1 MHPSG
6 ASETRL
12 ALQRSTAK
20 AQERRAAAV
29 RAAEESQ
36 RVAEEKARAAEER
49 RKVLEIESNTKSK
62 QLSKQLEEKQGDLG
76 DKVRTLRARADAATN
91 EATALRAEL
100 KREKEK
106 NEAIKNA
113 AEKNDATEARLKA
126 LTVEAKRAK
135 EEAKKLKTEMDSR
148 VEFETKQVQ
157 RELANERARSAKEL
171 AWFQSEM
178 REMSAACDA
187 RGGCGEGGSIPSRKN
202 GGGGDGAASCRVR
215 RGRELVSASSAVS
228 ARHRKSLM
236 TVMKKS
242 RGREMKWNSSGT
254 SSSRSG
260 RRGSS

>member
-1 MHPSG
+1 M
-6 ASETRL
+6 
-12 ALQRSTAK
+12 
-20 AQERRAAAV
+20 
-29 RAAEESQ
+29 
-36 RVAEEKARAAEER
+36 
-49 RKVLEIESNTKSK
+49 
-62 QLSKQLEEKQGDLG
+62 SKQLEEKQEISGQGEDT
-76 DKVRTLRARADAATN
+76 RRRADAATN

-187 RGGCGEGGSIPSRKN
+187 AVAAAREEAFLAARTAAEETAP
-202 GGGGDGAASCRVR
+202 ASCRVR
-215 RGRELVSASSAVS
+215 RVSR
-228 ARHRKSLM
+228 ARLTR
-236 TVMKKS
+236 VF
-242 RGREMKWNSSGT
+242 RGVGEAQKVADDSDEERVVDE
-254 SSSRSG
+254 R
-260 RRGSS
+260 